1 MSIWMRSIWPG
12 SRTQEGDYMLGWQV
26 YVLRQTSI
34 TSSDKTPDKV
44 PTIAS
49 WETSLGGLDWLEA
62 LVKEG

>member
-1 MSIWMRSIWPG
+1 
-12 SRTQEGDYMLGWQV
+12 MLGWQV